1 MSIDLRSYVFLDSLQ
16 PQMAAYIGSTARGFL
31 PLAGDA
37 SLWVEISPGIEI
49 NRITDVALKS
59 TKVRPAVQVV
69 ERLFGLLEVHSADQA
84 EVRASGEAILEALG
98 VRAEER
104 WKPTIH
110 SSQIIRRVDAHQTQ
124 LINRNRKGM
133 MLIAEQT
140 LYVMEVAPAAYAVL
154 AANEAEKAAE
164 INIVEVRPFG
174 SFGRVYLGGEEQDI
188 MAGYT
193 AAVQS
198 IEDITGRVVEPGRKD

>member
-1 MSIDLRSYVFLDSLQ
+1 LAVDLRSYVFLDSLQ
-16 PQMAAYIGSTARGFL
+16 PQMAAFIGSTARGFL

-49 NRITDVALKS
+49 NRITDVALKA

-69 ERLFGLLEVHSADQA
+69 ERLFGLLEVHAPEQA
-84 EVRASGEAILEALG
+84 EVRAAGAAILEALG
-98 VRAEER
+98 VQAEER
-104 WKPTIH
+104 WKPRIY

-124 LINRNRKGM
+124 LINRNRNGM
-133 MLIAEQT
+133 MLIADQT
-140 LYVMEVAPAAYAVL
+140 LYVMEVEPAAYAVL
-154 AANEAEKAAE
+154 AANEAEKAAN

-174 SFGRVYLGGEEQDI
+174 SFGRVYLGGEERDI

-193 AAVQS
+193 AAVQA
-198 IEDITGRVVEPGRKD
+198 IEDITGRETAPRRRD